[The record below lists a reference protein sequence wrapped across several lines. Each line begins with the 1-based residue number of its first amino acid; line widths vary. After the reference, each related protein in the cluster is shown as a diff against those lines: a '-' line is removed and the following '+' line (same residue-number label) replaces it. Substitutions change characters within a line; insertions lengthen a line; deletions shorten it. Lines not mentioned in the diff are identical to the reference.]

1 MIEVNR
7 KIAYIIAAFAVI
19 ALSLWLITSRYTIGI
34 AHQECLPERIWLI
47 DKAVKPSH
55 RGEYISF
62 KAQYIPRF
70 KETTTLTKI
79 IEGVPGDTIIVSP
92 FSGTQEITLNG
103 MKRQMKIKAEVSV
116 VSADGSRSRFI
127 AYETGSD
134 GRALP
139 FVYGYG
145 TYTIPK
151 GRYFVAGKHPGSYDS
166 RYWGVIKEENIVGKA
181 HPVL

>member
-1 MIEVNR
+1 MTAFHR
-7 KIAYIIAAFAVI
+7 KLIYIALIFAVI
-19 ALSLWLITSRYTIGI
+19 TVSLYLFTSKYTIGI

-62 KAQYIPRF
+62 KGRNIPRF
-70 KETTTLTKI
+70 KNTTTLTKI
-79 IEGVPGDTIIVSP
+79 IEGVPGDTIVVSP
-92 FSGTQEITLNG
+92 SSGTQEITLNG

-116 VSADGSRSRFI
+116 ISGNSRSRFL

-151 GRYFVAGKHPGSYDS
+151 GHYFVVGRHPGSYDS
-166 RYWGVIKEENIVGKA
+166 RYWGTIKEENVVGKA